1 MPTLSKS
8 RFLAGLQCPLRLWNQ
23 CYNPELASE
32 VPPARQAIFDT
43 GHEVGRL
50 ATRLYPKGL
59 LIEEDHLHHETAVY
73 HTRVVMQESEI
84 GAIYEA
90 AFLDDNVRV
99 RVDVLQKGGN
109 ERWNLIEVK
118 SSTSLKDV
126 HLPDVAIQH
135 HVLKRA
141 GLDMDRVILMHL
153 NNRYVY
159 DGKNIELEHLFCTC
173 DMTRKV
179 LVYENQIPSLLA
191 DFSEFLERSDE
202 PDIRPGRH
210 CKIPY
215 ECEFWEHCTKDMPDH
230 WVMELAG
237 ISQRRLNELAAL
249 GIQDIR
255 EIPDTFPLTAIQ
267 DRIRDSVKGQKEYI
281 SPELGNELENVEYP
295 IHFIDFET
303 VNPAIPRYAL
313 TRPYQTIPFQWSDHI
328 LKDDGTIEH
337 LEYLSEEDAD
347 PREAFAETLLNAL
360 GKRGQILTYS
370 DYENKIIK
378 GLMGSLPQ
386 FSDGFISILPRF
398 KDLCKIIQRHYYHP
412 DFHGSFSLKSVLPAL
427 FPDMTYTTLA
437 IQEGTQA
444 SLEYLRMIDPATPS
458 EEKQRIKQDLLTY
471 CGYDTLAM
479 VKVRDELMKRLF

>member
-8 RFLAGLQCPLRLWNQ
+8 RFLAGLQCPLRLWHQ

-50 ATRLYPKGL
+50 ATRLYPEGL
-59 LIEEDHLHHETAVY
+59 LIEEGHLHHETAVH
-73 HTRVVMQESEI
+73 HTRLVMQKPEI
-84 GAIYEA
+84 DAIYEA

-99 RVDVLQKGGN
+99 RVDILQRNGN

-126 HLPDVAIQH
+126 YLPDVAIQH

-191 DFSEFLERSDE
+191 DLNEFLERPDE
-202 PDIRPGRH
+202 PNISPGRH
-210 CKIPY
+210 CRIPY
-215 ECEFWEHCTKDMPDH
+215 ECEFWGHCTKDMPEH

-237 ISQRRLNELAAL
+237 ISQRRLNELTAL
-249 GIQDIR
+249 GIRDIR
-255 EIPDTFPLTAIQ
+255 EVPDAFPLTAIQ
-267 DRIRDSVKGQKEYI
+267 DRIRASVKGQKEYL
-281 SPELGNELENVEYP
+281 SPELGKELKSVEYP
-295 IHFIDFET
+295 VHFIDFET

-313 TRPYQTIPFQWSDHI
+313 TRPYQIIPFQWSDHI
-328 LKDDGTIEH
+328 LYDDGTIEH
-337 LEYLSEEDAD
+337 LEYLSEEDRD
-347 PREAFAETLLNAL
+347 PREAFAETLLDAL
-360 GKRGQILTYS
+360 GGRGQILTYS

-378 GLMGSLPQ
+378 SLMGSLPQ
-386 FSDGFISILPRF
+386 FCDGFISILPRF
-398 KDLCKIIQRHYYHP
+398 RDLCKIIQRHYYHP
-412 DFHGSFSLKSVLPAL
+412 DFHGSFSLKS
-427 FPDMTYTTLA
+427 DMTYTALA
-437 IQEGTQA
+437 IQEGAQA
-444 SLEYLRMIDPATPS
+444 SLEYLRMIDPSTPPA
-458 EEKQRIKQDLLTY
+458 EKQRIKQDLLVY

-479 VKVRDELMKRLF
+479 VKIRDELTKRFF